1 MGVTVQGELSRA
13 NNDATSGHETVKSDL
28 PMAAEMMTGK
38 HAYRLARPPA
48 RVRVSTRT
56 LTSQP
61 GSKTGA
67 CSPHRWGYL
76 VLVDI
81 WAHTLPS
88 PHHRPIIKHTH
99 VPACPPRAV
108 GFDHDVRTV
117 AAMRTAMGHPA
128 TSPPHSRSS
137 RGGSVLS
144 TMSLPCPITSEK
156 TPTFNNGPTA
166 SAVRP
171 ITPSPSM

>member
-108 GFDHDVRTV
+108 GFDHD
-117 AAMRTAMGHPA
+117 G
-128 TSPPHSRSS
+128 
-137 RGGSVLS
+137 
-144 TMSLPCPITSEK
+144 MSLPFALRDLHTSSKNSGCDEDSDGTPCHIASPLEK
-156 TPTFNNGPTA
+156 LARRFCAVNNVTA
-166 SAVRP
+166 MP
-171 ITPSPSM
+171 YHL